1 MIGER
6 CALDDIN
13 LGALSTSWY
22 QEAGGGT
29 MYMYNG
35 TLYPIILFSHG
46 SSHGPRTPV
55 HLL

>member
-13 LGALSTSWY
+13 IGALSTSWY